1 MRYVGKRSDLSKSPA
16 RYSSLGWRLD
26 FARHE
31 NETTMISRI
40 WLRCLT
46 CSKPVTARVQVG
58 HEFEQR

>member
-1 MRYVGKRSDLSKSPA
+1 LSKSPA